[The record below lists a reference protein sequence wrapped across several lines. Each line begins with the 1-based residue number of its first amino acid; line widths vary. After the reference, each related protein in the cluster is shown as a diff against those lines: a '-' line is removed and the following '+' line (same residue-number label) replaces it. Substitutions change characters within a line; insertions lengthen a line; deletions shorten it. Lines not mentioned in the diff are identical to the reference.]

1 MGKQDDLMQKT
12 AVDMAK
18 PQGNGLKIL
27 RKYLGNDV
35 VDNWEQTWASEKDLP
50 NDAPDV
56 VNDAKGYED
65 KQKGLRKRGY

>member
-1 MGKQDDLMQKT
+1 MSKQDDLMQKT

-35 VDNWEQTWASEKDLP
+35 VDNWEQMWASERDLP

-56 VNDAKGYED
+56 VDDAKGYEG
-65 KQKGLRKRGY
+65 KKKGLRKRGY